1 MYYACPWSG
10 ISVVAELPPDTRPLN
25 RNGLYDALISV
36 PGLPVIMSSGEDPV
50 RAVLQRRPATR
61 EDVARYVSRRGG
73 FILLAAELQHRW
85 TRSPC
90 ALAERSARWRIH
102 SVSRFSAAHWDQV
115 AQLAGFRL
123 GLDESADRLADRY
136 GRDIRTL
143 RRQVWDCLGM
153 RFSEFRTR
161 VGWEWRVEAALRLE
175 LAPGLLEESGGGL
188 VVDTA

>member
-1 MYYACPWSG
+1 MFYACPWSG

-50 RAVLQRRPATR
+50 RAVLQRRSPAR

-73 FILLAAELQHRW
+73 FILLGGELLYRW
-85 TRSPC
+85 TRSPH
-90 ALAERSARWRIH
+90 ALAERSARWHIR
-102 SVSRFSAAHWDQV
+102 SVSRFSGTHWDQV
-115 AQLAGFRL
+115 AQLADFRL
-123 GLDESADRLADRY
+123 QLNEPADQLADRY

-175 LAPGLLEESGGGL
+175 LAPGLLEESGGG
-188 VVDTA
+188 AGS